1 MPRTAGFPH
10 RSSVRLFGGFPAADT
25 ASRQHQRQTDAAR
38 YGEPHVTKPRFIR
51 TAAAAAV
58 VTLATCSIAAHAQS
72 ALTLYGALDTGVQY
86 LTHADGRHSA
96 VQLQNYGIV
105 PSQIGLKGNED
116 LGGGWRALFKLE
128 QGLNVN
134 DGTPTAPGYAF
145 FRGAYV
151 GIAGPIGTVTFGRQ
165 FSVLFDKTLFYDPL
179 WYASYSG
186 QGVIMPM
193 AANFIDHSIKYQSPS
208 FAGFDAEALAATA
221 GVAGNTRAGRVLEL
235 GGQYTSNGLSVSAVL
250 HQAHGDATAADDA
263 SARRRELGTLA
274 ARYAFATL
282 PLTVY
287 AGVERVTGDLDAA
300 RTVVWSG
307 ARYLIASSGIGLNA
321 GVYHTDSHTPAIGHP
336 TLFIAS
342 TTYALSKRTVA
353 YVNVGYARNGG
364 QSSQTV
370 YEYDPTPLAG
380 ASQFGAMVGMY
391 HLF

>member
-1 MPRTAGFPH
+1 MTT
-10 RSSVRLFGGFPAADT
+10 L
-25 ASRQHQRQTDAAR
+25 
-38 YGEPHVTKPRFIR
+38 RFIR
-51 TAAAAAV
+51 AAAAAA
-58 VTLATCSIAAHAQS
+58 TLAACSAAAHAQS
-72 ALTLYGALDTGVQY
+72 ALTLYGALDAGVQY
-86 LTHADGRHSA
+86 LTHADGHRSA
-96 VQLQNYGIV
+96 VRLQNYGIL
-105 PSQIGLKGNED
+105 PSQVGIKGHED

-128 QGLNVN
+128 QGLNLN
-134 DGTPTAPGYAF
+134 DGTATVPGYAF

-151 GIAGPIGTVTFGRQ
+151 GLAGPVGTVTLGRQ

-179 WYASYSG
+179 WYGSYSG
-186 QGVIMPM
+186 QGVLVPM
-193 AANFIDHSIKYQSPS
+193 YANFIDHSVKYQSPT
-208 FAGFDAEALAATA
+208 FAGFDVEALAATS

-250 HQAHGDATAADDA
+250 HQAHGEVSAADDA

-287 AGVERVTGDLDAA
+287 AGVERLTGDLDAA
-300 RTVVWSG
+300 RTIVWGG
-307 ARYLIASSGIGLNA
+307 ARYLASNGIGLNA
-321 GVYHTDSHTPAIGHP
+321 GVYHTDSRTPAIGHP

-353 YVNVGYARNGG
+353 YVNLGYARNSG

>member
-1 MPRTAGFPH
+1 M
-10 RSSVRLFGGFPAADT
+10 
-25 ASRQHQRQTDAAR
+25 
-38 YGEPHVTKPRFIR
+38 KPRFIR
-51 TAAAAAV
+51 TAATAAA
-58 VTLATCSIAAHAQS
+58 LAACSGAALAQS
-72 ALTLYGALDTGVQY
+72 SLTLYGALDAGVQY

-105 PSQIGLKGNED
+105 PSQVGLKGTED

-128 QGLNVN
+128 QGINVN
-134 DGTPTAPGYAF
+134 DGTATAPGYAF

-151 GIAGPIGTVTFGRQ
+151 GIAGPIGTVTLGRQ

-186 QGVIMPM
+186 QGVLMPM
-193 AANFIDHSIKYQSPS
+193 SENFVDSSVKYQSPT
-208 FAGFDAEALAATA
+208 FAGLDVEALAATA
-221 GVAGNTRAGRVLEL
+221 GVAGNSRAGRVLEL
-235 GGQYTSNGLSVSAVL
+235 GGQYASNGLSVSAVL
-250 HQAHGDATAADDA
+250 HQSYGDVSATDDA
-263 SARRRELGTLA
+263 SGRRRELGTLA
-274 ARYAFATL
+274 ARYAFASL

-287 AGVERVTGDLDAA
+287 AGVERLTGDLDPA
-300 RTVVWSG
+300 RTIVWGG
-307 ARYLIASSGIGLNA
+307 ARYLASNGIGLNA
-321 GVYHTDSHTPAIGHP
+321 GVYHTDSRTPTIGHP

-353 YVNVGYARNGG
+353 YVNLGYARNGG

-380 ASQFGAMVGMY
+380 TSQFGAMVGMY

>member
-1 MPRTAGFPH
+1 MT
-10 RSSVRLFGGFPAADT
+10 T
-25 ASRQHQRQTDAAR
+25 
-38 YGEPHVTKPRFIR
+38 PRFIR
-51 TAAAAAV
+51 TAMAAA
-58 VTLATCSIAAHAQS
+58 TLAACSATAHAQS
-72 ALTLYGALDTGVQY
+72 ALTLYGALDVGVQY

-96 VQLQNYGIV
+96 VQLQNYGIL
-105 PSQIGLKGNED
+105 PSQVGIKGHED

-134 DGTPTAPGYAF
+134 DGTATAPGYAF

-151 GIAGPIGTVTFGRQ
+151 GVAGPVGTVTLGRQ

-186 QGVIMPM
+186 QGVLVPM
-193 AANFIDHSIKYQSPS
+193 TANFIDHSIKYQSPTL
-208 FAGFDAEALAATA
+208 AGFDVEALAATA
-221 GVAGNTRAGRVLEL
+221 GVAGNARAGRVLEL

-250 HQAHGDATAADDA
+250 HQAHGDAAAADDT

-282 PLTVY
+282 PLTLY
-287 AGVERVTGDLDAA
+287 AGIERLTGDLDAA
-300 RTVVWSG
+300 RTIVWGG
-307 ARYLIASSGIGLNA
+307 ARYLTPGGIGLNA

-353 YVNVGYARNGG
+353 YVNLGYARNSG

>member
-1 MPRTAGFPH
+1 
-10 RSSVRLFGGFPAADT
+10 
-25 ASRQHQRQTDAAR
+25 
-38 YGEPHVTKPRFIR
+38 
-51 TAAAAAV
+51 
-58 VTLATCSIAAHAQS
+58 
-72 ALTLYGALDTGVQY
+72 
-86 LTHADGRHSA
+86 
-96 VQLQNYGIV
+96 
-105 PSQIGLKGNED
+105 
-116 LGGGWRALFKLE
+116 
-128 QGLNVN
+128 
-134 DGTPTAPGYAF
+134 
-145 FRGAYV
+145 V
-151 GIAGPIGTVTFGRQ
+151 GIAGPAGTVTLGRQ

-186 QGVIMPM
+186 QGVIVPM
-193 AANFIDHSIKYQSPS
+193 TANFIDHSIKYQSPT
-208 FAGFDAEALAATA
+208 FAGFDVEALAATA

-250 HQAHGDATAADDA
+250 HQAHGDASAADDA
-263 SARRRELGTLA
+263 SARRRDLGTLA
-274 ARYAFATL
+274 ARYAFASL

-287 AGVERVTGDLDAA
+287 AGVERLSGDLDAA
-300 RTVVWSG
+300 RTIVWGG
-307 ARYLIASSGIGLNA
+307 ARYLSSSGVGLNA

-353 YVNVGYARNGG
+353 YMNLGYARNSG

>member
-1 MPRTAGFPH
+1 M
-10 RSSVRLFGGFPAADT
+10 
-25 ASRQHQRQTDAAR
+25 
-38 YGEPHVTKPRFIR
+38 TKPRFIR
-51 TAAAAAV
+51 TAAAAA
-58 VTLATCSIAAHAQS
+58 TLAVCSAAAHAQS
-72 ALTLYGALDTGVQY
+72 TLTLYGALDAGVQY

-96 VQLQNYGIV
+96 VQLQNYGIL

-116 LGGGWRALFKLE
+116 LGNGWRALFKLE
-128 QGLNVN
+128 QGLNLS
-134 DGTPTAPGYAF
+134 DGTATAPGYAF

-151 GIAGPIGTVTFGRQ
+151 GIAGPVGTVTLGRQ

-186 QGVIMPM
+186 QGVLVPM
-193 AANFIDHSIKYQSPS
+193 NANFIDHSVKYQSPT
-208 FAGFDAEALAATA
+208 FAGFDVEALAATA

-250 HQAHGDATAADDA
+250 HQAHGDVSAADDA

-287 AGVERVTGDLDAA
+287 AGVERLTGDLDAA
-300 RTVVWSG
+300 RTIVWGG
-307 ARYLIASSGIGLNA
+307 ARYLTSNGIGLNA
-321 GVYHTDSHTPAIGHP
+321 GVYHTDSRTPAIGHP

-353 YVNVGYARNGG
+353 YVNLGYARNSG

>member
-1 MPRTAGFPH
+1 MT
-10 RSSVRLFGGFPAADT
+10 T
-25 ASRQHQRQTDAAR
+25 
-38 YGEPHVTKPRFIR
+38 PRFIR
-51 TAAAAAV
+51 TATAAAA
-58 VTLATCSIAAHAQS
+58 LAACSGAAHAQS
-72 ALTLYGALDTGVQY
+72 ALTLYGALDVGVQY

-96 VQLQNYGIV
+96 VRLQNYGIL
-105 PSQIGLKGNED
+105 PSQVGIKGHED

-128 QGLNVN
+128 QGFNVN

-145 FRGAYV
+145 FRGAYA
-151 GIAGPIGTVTFGRQ
+151 GIAGPVGTVTLGRQ

-179 WYASYSG
+179 WYGSYSG
-186 QGVIMPM
+186 QGVLVPIN
-193 AANFIDHSIKYQSPS
+193 ANFIDHSVKYQSPT
-208 FAGFDAEALAATA
+208 FAGFDVEALAATS

-250 HQAHGDATAADDA
+250 HQAHGDVAAAADA

-287 AGVERVTGDLDAA
+287 AGVERLTGDLDAA
-300 RTVVWSG
+300 RTIVWGG
-307 ARYLIASSGIGLNA
+307 ARYLTSNGIGLNA
-321 GVYHTDSHTPAIGHP
+321 GVYHTDARTPAIGHP

-353 YVNVGYARNGG
+353 YLNLGYARNGG
-364 QSSQTV
+364 QSAQTV

>member
-1 MPRTAGFPH
+1 MMT
-10 RSSVRLFGGFPAADT
+10 
-25 ASRQHQRQTDAAR
+25 
-38 YGEPHVTKPRFIR
+38 PRFISTATA
-51 TAAAAAV
+51 TAALAA
-58 VTLATCSIAAHAQS
+58 CSLAAHAQS
-72 ALTLYGALDTGVQY
+72 TLTLYGALDAGVQY
-86 LTHADGRHSA
+86 LTHADGRQAA
-96 VQLQNYGIV
+96 VRLQNYGIL
-105 PSQIGLKGNED
+105 PSQVGLKGTKD

-134 DGTPTAPGYAF
+134 DGTSTAPGYAF

-151 GIAGPIGTVTFGRQ
+151 GIAGPVGTVTLGRQ

-186 QGVIMPM
+186 QGVLVPM
-193 AANFIDHSIKYQSPS
+193 NANFIDHSIKYQSPT
-208 FAGFDAEALAATA
+208 FAGFDVEALAATA
-221 GVAGNTRAGRVLEL
+221 GVAGNARAGRVLEL
-235 GGQYTSNGLSVSAVL
+235 GGQYASNGLSVSAVL
-250 HQAHGDATAADDA
+250 HQAHGDASAAEDA

-287 AGVERVTGDLDAA
+287 AGVERLTGDLEAA
-300 RTVVWSG
+300 RTIVWGG
-307 ARYLIASSGIGLNA
+307 ARYLTSGGIGLNA
-321 GVYHTDSHTPAIGHP
+321 GVYHTDSHTPTIGHP

-353 YVNVGYARNGG
+353 YMNLGYARNSG